1 MAIRGMRLR
10 GATKGGRGALSPAEE
25 EKLKQGQGGD
35 DIFSPVSTEEITEPS
50 VFDPEEPQT
59 FDVEPGKV
67 AEPEE
72 PAKDA
77 MLQGGGSLAGVTP
90 DRQPVRTA
98 QPAPAPIAAAEEE
111 PSGPQDEQG
120 LFDDLEDINERQKQE
135 REAFADELESRKAEA
150 EMAAQARA
158 GLGGMGLSGAT
169 TALVGDVGRQ
179 EERAGDIA
187 MADLARRQQQ
197 ETFDELRRQAS
208 IWAFEEEFGEDLD
221 KDGIE
226 GPPSGGD
233 GGDEDLFGGRQGTK
247 TQEQAK
253 ESLAESGIDPATLEE
268 GSFLDDIA
276 LNNTLVETY
285 TDDLGRIIKIYRR
298 PDGTYFKQ
306 TTLR

>member
-1 MAIRGMRLR
+1 MAIRGMRGTTLR
-10 GATKGGRGALSPAEE
+10 GATKGGRAALSPAEE
-25 EKLKQGQGGD
+25 ERLRQGQGEG
-35 DIFSPVSTEEITEPS
+35 DIFSPASTEDVTEPS

-59 FDVEPGKV
+59 VDVEPSGGQVV
-67 AEPEE
+67 AEPDESL
-72 PAKDA
+72 KNA
-77 MLQGGGSLAGVTP
+77 MLQGGGSLAGITP
-90 DRQPVRTA
+90 DRQPAQTA
-98 QPAPAPIAAAEEE
+98 ATDTEEE
-111 PSGPQDEQG
+111 KPSGPQDEQG

-197 ETFDELRRQAS
+197 ETFDDLRRQAS
-208 IWAFEEEFGEDLD
+208 IWAFEEEFGQDLD
-221 KDGIE
+221 KDGIA
-226 GPPSGGD
+226 GPPSGEGED
-233 GGDEDLFGGRQGTK
+233 DDLFGGRQGTK
-247 TQEQAK
+247 TEDQAK

-276 LNNTLVETY
+276 FNNTLVETY